1 MVFLEQVNVFL
12 DAMAW
17 DLIFM
22 AAFITF
28 AETLINISF
37 FFFIPPKEKDKIYE
51 IDNYRAF
58 YETQSRILKLKKI
71 PIPWLKKDK
80 SIHK

>member
-1 MVFLEQVNVFL
+1 
-12 DAMAW
+12 
-17 DLIFM
+17 M

-71 PIPWLKKDK
+71 PIP
-80 SIHK
+80 